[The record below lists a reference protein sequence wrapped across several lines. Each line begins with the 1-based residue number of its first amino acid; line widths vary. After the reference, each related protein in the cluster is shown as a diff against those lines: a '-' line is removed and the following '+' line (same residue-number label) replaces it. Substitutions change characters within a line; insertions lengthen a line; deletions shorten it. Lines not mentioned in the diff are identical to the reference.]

1 MQWIYSL
8 CLEMVQYIANSLLT
22 VFSMDLDYFFQ
33 VAPVA
38 KDILSI
44 LIAAGWA
51 LLMGNLVFQ
60 AVRSMVS
67 GLGFEGEDPK
77 LLFTRTFVFAF
88 LLLASQQ
95 ICEIG
100 LNISAQ
106 IIQMLQ
112 IPSSVT
118 VTIPDESNFNIGA
131 SWLLIII
138 VGFVV
143 MWQFVK
149 LCFEVAER
157 YVVTAVLV
165 LMAPLAFGLGG
176 SKSTEDIFKGWCRMF
191 ASMCLMMVMN
201 IIFLKL
207 LISAMGYV
215 PSGLGVLPWMLLI
228 VGIARVARK
237 IDSVVARIGLNPAIT
252 GDGLGRGL
260 PGMVAFAA
268 IRGLGM
274 AVTRSASAASKG
286 SGGAKPPRRSAP
298 AGGHEPPRRRKK
310 KKKTPLW
317 LPLAVTLA
325 VLAVISGVV
334 VYAVGMVG
342 RVEENLR
349 PEEDA
354 PSITEEIQ
362 TLEEYKGDVVNILV
376 CGIDYEEGRNYSND
390 PTSNDG
396 MTDMI
401 LYCQFD
407 IKGGAL
413 RMLQIPRNSLVATKG
428 RKVALSNGKTY
439 AATNYQINSVALS
452 NGGSVAALAEVIYDQ
467 YKLPVDYYV
476 TVDMQ
481 ALVEM
486 VDNFGGIEV
495 YIPHDMS
502 FAGSALKQ
510 GYRNLD
516 GTSAEFF
523 VRCRHGQGYSNSD
536 IDRLNMQRY
545 FYAGL
550 FKRVRSMGITD
561 VLNQLPLVFNNYIH
575 TDMDLTTIA
584 KMLVS
589 FTRIDSANIM
599 LAQTPVFMGVPNVGV
614 TDTFD
619 GYSCVVPDAGSI
631 AELLNTYFRSYT
643 GPVSASELN
652 LVTNDWPHGTAST
665 SANVQFVGQLDKE
678 SDDAILGGN
687 TDVAGAT
694 TTDGQPAGQ

>member
-1 MQWIYSL
+1 MSQAPRRINTDRSL
-8 CLEMVQYIANSLLT
+8 NRPDQAAKA
-22 VFSMDLDYFFQ
+22 
-33 VAPVA
+33 APRP
-38 KDILSI
+38 
-44 LIAAGWA
+44 AAGTT
-51 LLMGNLVFQ
+51 GT
-60 AVRSMVS
+60 S
-67 GLGFEGEDPK
+67 GRP
-77 LLFTRTFVFAF
+77 A
-88 LLLASQQ
+88 A
-95 ICEIG
+95 
-100 LNISAQ
+100 
-106 IIQMLQ
+106 
-112 IPSSVT
+112 
-118 VTIPDESNFNIGA
+118 
-131 SWLLIII
+131 
-138 VGFVV
+138 
-143 MWQFVK
+143 
-149 LCFEVAER
+149 
-157 YVVTAVLV
+157 
-165 LMAPLAFGLGG
+165 G
-176 SKSTEDIFKGWCRMF
+176 STS
-191 ASMCLMMVMN
+191 
-201 IIFLKL
+201 
-207 LISAMGYV
+207 
-215 PSGLGVLPWMLLI
+215 
-228 VGIARVARK
+228 
-237 IDSVVARIGLNPAIT
+237 
-252 GDGLGRGL
+252 
-260 PGMVAFAA
+260 
-268 IRGLGM
+268 
-274 AVTRSASAASKG
+274 G
-286 SGGAKPPRRSAP
+286 SGRSAP
-298 AGGHEPPRRRKK
+298 PRHSAQPARQVEPPRRRKK

-317 LPLAVTLA
+317 LPFAV
-325 VLAVISGVV
+325 VMAVIAVVSGVV
-334 VYAVGMVG
+334 VYGVSMLNK
-342 RVEENLR
+342 VEDSLR
-349 PEEDA
+349 PDDSTPTIQEEVKTA
-354 PSITEEIQ
+354 
-362 TLEEYKGDVVNILV
+362 EEYKGDVVNILV
-376 CGIDYEEGRNYSND
+376 CGIDYEEGRNYSD
-390 PTSNDG
+390 SSSNDG

-413 RMLQIPRNSLVATKG
+413 RMLQIPRNSLVCTKS

-694 TTDGQPAGQ
+694 TTDGQPANS